1 MKSFKRKLRR
11 IIYTDHCYHFRPIL
25 LKMDSNLTVST
36 SAPPWRRVILALQFS
51 KAYYEVLTDGRNIK
65 QIDFHKFHFSI
76 SLFVVMTSIIQKVE
90 KKHAS
95 DDVKHHALYAYFYLG
110 YNKSRIAKIYKKHP
124 TTINNWIQRYEE
136 SGSVKSVNGF

>member
-25 LKMDSNLTVST
+25 LKMDSNLTVS
-36 SAPPWRRVILALQFS
+36 

-65 QIDFHKFHFSI
+65 RIDFHKFHFSI